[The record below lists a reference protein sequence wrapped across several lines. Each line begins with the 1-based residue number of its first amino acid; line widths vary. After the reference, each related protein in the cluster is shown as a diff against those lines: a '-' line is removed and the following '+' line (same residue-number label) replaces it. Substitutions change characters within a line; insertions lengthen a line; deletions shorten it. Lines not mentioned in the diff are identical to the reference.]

1 MSRVSLPFPV
11 ARRQTYTFLRDARR
25 TAHVYLLTEVDA
37 GPLRAA
43 RDASANRPSYVSF
56 VVKAVAEV
64 LTGYPDARAVLHG
77 RFRPRLAVFDDVHA
91 KVLFDKTVD
100 GQRCVLSGTVE
111 SAQRQSLDQIQR
123 TIDQYKYAEVDDVGP
138 FRDVRRVQRLPLP
151 LAWLVY
157 RTVLR
162 NPARRARLQ
171 GTFAVTSV
179 GQEPVQTILPMISGT
194 IGVGVGRIVE
204 RPVARGGEVVVAPV
218 LTLSLTFDHRVIDG
232 AMAAEI
238 LGRIKDRLEHLSPP
252 AAPSAPAGA
261 DGAVSPVPLA
271 SAASAAS
278 SGGHRAR

>member
-138 FRDVRRVQRLPLP
+138 FRDVRRVQRL
-151 LAWLVY
+151 
-157 RTVLR
+157 
-162 NPARRARLQ
+162 